1 MIYVCTCPECGLVV
15 RTERPAGEKS
25 CTCSAPQGIVEE
37 GEPDAPDE
45 SGN

>member
-15 RTERPAGEKS
+15 RTERPNGEKV
-25 CTCSAPQGIVEE
+25 CVCATPPVIVEE
-37 GEPDAPDE
+37 VDAAND